1 MQSEKAS
8 QKEKSEAKGEIR
20 EDDILNLCGEK
31 CPDTFVYSKIKLEE
45 LATCGGGVLK
55 IIVDYPP
62 AAENVPRSLRDE
74 KIKYEVLSVKKNG
87 NLFEILVRAPEVKE

>member
-1 MQSEKAS
+1 MQSKTERK
-8 QKEKSEAKGEIR
+8 KEEIK
-20 EDDILNLCGEK
+20 EDDVLNLCGEK

-45 LATCGGGVLK
+45 LAACGGGVLK

-87 NLFEILVRAPEVKE
+87 NLFEILVRAPAAT